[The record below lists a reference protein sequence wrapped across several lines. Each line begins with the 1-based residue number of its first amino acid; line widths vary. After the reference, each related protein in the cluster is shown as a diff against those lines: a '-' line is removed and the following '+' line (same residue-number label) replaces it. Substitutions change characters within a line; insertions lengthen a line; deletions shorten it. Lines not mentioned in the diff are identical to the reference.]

1 VYHMKLKTIIAIC
14 ATFLMLFASVA
25 MAAYQKV
32 ADNTVPAYRNAELT
46 QRTGNER
53 VDKGDLVTVFEERDN
68 AYFVRYP
75 VKNGTKDRWVPKNIF
90 NSAPRPAP
98 TPTNNIVTIGDGWY
112 RIQPMHDLRRSMDAL
127 GAYIGNGNN
136 VHMWTT
142 IDCDQQKFY
151 LQNRGNGYFS
161 LQSGYGSRLFVTA
174 DGGRD
179 GANLYTSSWNGGN
192 GQLFALVNAGNGAY
206 HVMSKFGNN
215 LNFDCV
221 GGGKADGNNIG
232 LWTKGDAGWHQWK
245 FTRVNGPSSQNNTQ
259 TSFQQ
264 YQDTA
269 KQTVPAYT
277 NAGLSQRNGNERVDA
292 GDRVTVLNKQGDA
305 FYVDYP
311 AGNSRKQRWV
321 HKSIFEDAP
330 APSGKLLYPLKGR
343 SISYSSSRT
352 TNGQRCDYVAP
363 SGTALYAPADGTVKF
378 MQSYAV
384 NYGKLASYANQILFT
399 SSDNKYTVRC
409 AHLNSF
415 NGVSL
420 KYSQSLKYPCSSST
434 YSCSTITLATRN
446 VKRGELLGYTGMTG
460 NASGPH
466 LHIEVK
472 ENGRAVAPID
482 VFATW

>member
-1 VYHMKLKTIIAIC
+1 MVVLCTTI
-14 ATFLMLFASVA
+14 LMLFASVA

-32 ADNTVPAYRNAELT
+32 ADNTVPAYHNAELT
-46 QRTGNER
+46 NRTGNER
-53 VDKGDLVTVFEERDN
+53 VDKGDLVTVLEERSN
-68 AYFVRYP
+68 AYYVRYP

-90 NSAPRPAP
+90 NNTGHNPE
-98 TPTNNIVTIGDGWY
+98 GWL
-112 RIQPMHDLRRSMDAL
+112 DVVAS
-127 GAYIGNGNN
+127 NGNN
-136 VHMWTT
+136 QITVKGWALDRDNVNEQIRVHIYIGGPAGSGEGHEIYAKTHRPDVNQALGGVGDYHGFEAT
-142 IDCDQQKFY
+142 INT
-151 LQNRGNGYFS
+151 NRTGNQAVYA
-161 LQSGYGSRLFVTA
+161 YGI
-174 DGGRD
+174 
-179 GANLYTSSWNGGN
+179 NI
-192 GQLFALVNAGNGAY
+192 
-206 HVMSKFGNN
+206 
-215 LNFDCV
+215 
-221 GGGKADGNNIG
+221 GGGENKELSGSPKNVNI
-232 LWTKGDAGWHQWK
+232 
-245 FTRVNGPSSQNNTQ
+245 NTQ
-259 TSFQQ
+259 SFQQ

-277 NAGLSQRNGNERVDA
+277 NAALNQRNGNERVDA

-311 AGNSRKQRWV
+311 AGNTRKQRWV

-330 APSGKLLYPLKGR
+330 MPSGKLLYPLKGR

-409 AHLNSF
+409 AHLSSF

-472 ENGRAVAPID
+472 ENGRAVAPVD